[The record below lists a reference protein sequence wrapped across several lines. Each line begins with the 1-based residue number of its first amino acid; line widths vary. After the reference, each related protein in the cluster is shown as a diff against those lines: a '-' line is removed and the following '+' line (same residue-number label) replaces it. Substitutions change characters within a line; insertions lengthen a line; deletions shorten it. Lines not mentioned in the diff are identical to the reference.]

1 MRKYKATTNS
11 NHNDPVQDNV
21 LNQTFVAQKPG
32 QVWMSD
38 ITSIPTDEG
47 WLYLAS
53 LEDLYTRKTV
63 GWHAASRMT
72 KELVIQAL
80 ERAIGGR
87 NQQGQCFI
95 IRIVAASTPLTD
107 TRSV

>member
-1 MRKYKATTNS
+1 
-11 NHNDPVQDNV
+11 
-21 LNQTFVAQKPG
+21 
-32 QVWMSD
+32 MSD
-38 ITSIPTDEG
+38 ITSIPTDKG

-80 ERAIGGR
+80 ERAYWRQKPAGSVLHHSDRGS
-87 NQQGQCFI
+87 QY
-95 IRIVAASTPLTD
+95 ASHGY
-107 TRSV
+107 